1 MRTRTHW
8 GVVFVVVLVAGVV
21 VANSFNTVAS
31 FFGGINVAPR
41 SLTTTTNKVTRMLS
55 SGSTYL
61 DFAQLTDGG
70 CETKVVNVSG
80 AQSGD
85 PCFVG
90 VGAVAGVPAVN
101 VLQQDTHSV
110 YSCFVGI
117 DGGSFVRR
125 CQTVEQGAYDP
136 DGGYYT
142 LRIISSQ

>member
-1 MRTRTHW
+1 MKTRTHW
-8 GVVFVVVLVAGVV
+8 TVVFVVTLGAGLVL
-21 VANSFNTVAS
+21 ANSFNTVAN
-31 FFGGINVAPR
+31 FFGGLNVAPR
-41 SLTTTTNKVTRMLS
+41 SLATTTNKVTRMLS

-61 DFAQLTDGG
+61 DFAQLADGG
-70 CETKVVNVSG
+70 CETKAVAVSG

-90 VGAVAGVPAVN
+90 VGSVLGVSSIN
-101 VLQQDTHSV
+101 LMQQDTQSV
-110 YSCFVGI
+110 YSCFVGV